1 MAIDTAHAIA
11 LICNN
16 KVMQKVSLLL
26 SKCLLHG
33 YSYWEFGG
41 GGSLPQ
47 PARSYV
53 IVEKIKVRRSL
64 M

>member
-16 KVMQKVSLLL
+16 KVIQKVSLLL

-41 GGSLPQ
+41 GEGGEDPCPNLHE
-47 PARSYV
+47 V
-53 IVEKIKVRRSL
+53 T
-64 M
+64 